1 MSPRG
6 GWKCA
11 ADRAIEES
19 MKSCQEHI
27 IRKVKNMKKPEI
39 ETRRLTMALP
49 VTTLKKIDDW
59 RRKEPDLPNVSEALR
74 RLIERG
80 LVKQP
85 RGTQP

>member
-1 MSPRG
+1 
-6 GWKCA
+6 
-11 ADRAIEES
+11 

-27 IRKVKNMKKPEI
+27 IRKVENMKKPEI